1 MKASLVLQKFIG
13 TMSTNEGMELLI
25 DRMRKT
31 KTNQEFW
38 EQMLKKKSS
47 SDSGK

>member
-1 MKASLVLQKFIG
+1 MKNLWVLQKFIG

-31 KTNQEFW
+31 KSNAEFW
-38 EQMLKKKSS
+38 EQMFKKKA
-47 SDSGK
+47 DLKN